1 MTRALSK
8 RRAQI
13 AAELTV
19 PLPPVSQTL
28 DMLEALA
35 TRTYET
41 KARTSAALKLAH
53 RALRD
58 LLQEI
63 EADACYPDLMSCT
76 VAEALHRRLRR
87 SLELDK
93 PKRFPSLPQVRT
105 AAPATAP
112 EVTATATTTA
122 PEVRI
127 ALGERPRSPA
137 ARPVAGTRAPSG
149 DPAAPQPRADIA
161 FERET
166 GQRDDEDHA
175 RAREAFW
182 RPTTRPSMPARGAK
196 LGLIRKHIDLLER
209 IDAGEHPTLDPE
221 VHRVLRFHV
230 LIIPRD
236 SRDLTP
242 QRSQESSGPFR
253 LTFGVRDDIIAIRR
267 AQARRRQRDAS
278 QADSQRQL
286 ELLLD
291 TQHCATAHA
300 VPDREPG
307 LLGETEVAR
316 SPAPRARRRPGDRAR
331 PPRLAAQ
338 PVHDGRGKLAGV
350 SDRRGSGNED

>member
-19 PLPPVSQTL
+19 PPPPVSQTL

-63 EADACYPDLMSCT
+63 EADARYPDLMSCT

-105 AAPATAP
+105 AAPPTAP
-112 EVTATATTTA
+112 EVTATATATA
-122 PEVRI
+122 PEVSI
-127 ALGERPRSPA
+127 ALGERPRGPA
-137 ARPVAGTRAPSG
+137 APPVAVTRAPSG
-149 DPAAPQPRADIA
+149 DPAAPLLRAATA

-166 GQRDDEDHA
+166 GQRDAEDRA

-182 RPTTRPSMPARGAK
+182 RPTTRPKHAGQGRQARV
-196 LGLIRKHIDLLER
+196 
-209 IDAGEHPTLDPE
+209 DPE
-221 VHRVLRFHV
+221 AHR
-230 LIIPRD
+230 
-236 SRDLTP
+236 
-242 QRSQESSGPFR
+242 
-253 LTFGVRDDIIAIRR
+253 
-267 AQARRRQRDAS
+267 
-278 QADSQRQL
+278 
-286 ELLLD
+286 
-291 TQHCATAHA
+291 
-300 VPDREPG
+300 
-307 LLGETEVAR
+307 
-316 SPAPRARRRPGDRAR
+316 PA
-331 PPRLAAQ
+331 
-338 PVHDGRGKLAGV
+338 
-350 SDRRGSGNED
+350 